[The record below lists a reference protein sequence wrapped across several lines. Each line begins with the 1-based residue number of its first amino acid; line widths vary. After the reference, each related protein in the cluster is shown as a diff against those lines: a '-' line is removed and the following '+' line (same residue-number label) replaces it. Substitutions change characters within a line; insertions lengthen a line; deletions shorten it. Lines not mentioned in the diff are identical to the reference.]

1 MDHVG
6 HFQNTDLNNK
16 IMRLSI
22 GALEDGGAKHI
33 RDWEYN
39 NVSIATREGEPPN
52 HTPKVLRKQTK
63 DRCKLTRKGPITKA
77 NLQVHVTTPT

>member
-1 MDHVG
+1 M
-6 HFQNTDLNNK
+6 K
-16 IMRLSI
+16 LSI

-63 DRCKLTRKGPITKA
+63 DRCKRPITKA